1 MVRDNLLP
9 KKEIIK
15 RLTALFGGR
24 RTELFGAQRITVGT
38 ISRYMQLQRNRIY
51 DYALQ
56 RLPITDDMQVK
67 LSRILI
73 DIENQRLVLGIENGK
88 GVLVKAK
95 NMPDETPKECASVD
109 WTEDSPKIQ
118 WGGGKLW
125 RS

>member
-1 MVRDNLLP
+1 MKQKLLP

-24 RTELFGAQRITVGT
+24 TTEWRGARRITVAT
-38 ISRYMQLQRNRIY
+38 IARYLGVQRNRIY

-56 RLPITDDMQVK
+56 RWPITDDMQVK

-73 DIENQRLVLGIENGK
+73 DIENQTLVLGIVEGK
-88 GVLVKAK
+88 GVLVRADKA
-95 NMPDETPKECASVD
+95 PDETPKECASVD
-109 WTEDSPKIQ
+109 WTEGSPKIQ